1 MNVLRDAV
9 RLPSANDSIA
19 PVRILDADGRLA
31 CVVSAEEFRRTH
43 PTIDTTDS
51 TPTAHHRRPPN
62 GPRPRSV
69 PSPQVHASVR
79 PAARPIVGTEAVTLE
94 RVE

>member
-1 MNVLRDAV
+1 MNVLRGAV
-9 RLPSANDSIA
+9 RLPSANESIA
-19 PVRILDADGRLA
+19 PVRILDADGRLV

-51 TPTAHHRRPPN
+51 TPTAHHRPPPN

-79 PAARPIVGTEAVTLE
+79 PAAWPIAGTEAVTLE

>member
-1 MNVLRDAV
+1 MNVLRGAV

-19 PVRILDADGRLA
+19 PVRILDAVGRLV

-43 PTIDTTDS
+43 PTIDTTDT
-51 TPTAHHRRPPN
+51 TPTAHLRRPPN
-62 GPRPRSV
+62 TPRPRSV
-69 PSPQVHASVR
+69 PPPQVHASVR
-79 PAARPIVGTEAVTLE
+79 TAARPIAGTDAVTLE

>member
-1 MNVLRDAV
+1 MNVLRYAV
-9 RLPSANDSIA
+9 RLHSANDSIA
-19 PVRILDADGRLA
+19 PVRILDADGRLV
-31 CVVSAEEFRRTH
+31 CVVSAEEFRRMH

-51 TPTAHHRRPPN
+51 TPTAHHRPPPN

-69 PSPQVHASVR
+69 PSPQVQAPVW
-79 PAARPIVGTEAVTLE
+79 PAAQPIAGTEAVTLE